1 MKLILLGAP
10 GAGKGTQAEYIKAAL
25 GVPVI
30 STGNLL
36 REAIA
41 QGTPLGQQAKSYMD
55 GGQLVPDELI
65 IGLVEEKLHAPEC
78 EHGAIFDG
86 FPRTVAQAET
96 LDNMA
101 GVDVALSIEVPDE
114 AIVHRMAGR
123 RTCPKCHATYHIEGN
138 PPKVE
143 GICDKCGTPAFATT
157 TTPPSCSSGWRSIM
171 HRPSPS
177 RNTMP
182 RWASSALSRAS
193 ARWTRSVSGS
203 LRRWSSEYD
212 QDQIAP

>member
-55 GGQLVPDELI
+55 GGHLVPDELI
-65 IGLVEEKLHAPEC
+65 IGLVKEKLHTPEC

-143 GICDKCGTPAFATT
+143 GICDKCGTPLGIRHDDNPAVVLQRLEVYHAQTE
-157 TTPPSCSSGWRSIM
+157 PVKE
-171 HRPSPS
+171 HY
-177 RNTMP
+177 
-182 RWASSALSRAS
+182 AALGKL
-193 ARWTRSVSGS
+193 RSVQGVGTVDEIRQRIFAA
-203 LRRWSSEYD
+203 LEL
-212 QDQIAP
+212 

>member
-55 GGQLVPDELI
+55 GGHLVPDELI
-65 IGLVEEKLHAPEC
+65 IGLVKEKLHTPEC

-123 RTCPKCHATYHIEGN
+123 RPCPKCHATYHIEGN

-143 GICDKCGTPAFATT
+143 GICDKCGTPLGIRHDDDPAVVLQRLEVYHAQTE
-157 TTPPSCSSGWRSIM
+157 PVKE
-171 HRPSPS
+171 HY
-177 RNTMP
+177 
-182 RWASSALSRAS
+182 AALGKL
-193 ARWTRSVSGS
+193 RSVQGVGTVDEIRQRIFAA
-203 LRRWSSEYD
+203 LEL
-212 QDQIAP
+212 

>member
-10 GAGKGTQAEYIKAAL
+10 GAGKGTQAESIKAAL

-55 GGQLVPDELI
+55 GGHLVPDELI
-65 IGLVEEKLHAPEC
+65 IGLVKEKLHTPEC

-143 GICDKCGTPAFATT
+143 GICDKCGTPLGIRHDDDPAVVLQRLEVYHAQTE
-157 TTPPSCSSGWRSIM
+157 PVKE
-171 HRPSPS
+171 HY
-177 RNTMP
+177 
-182 RWASSALSRAS
+182 AALGKL
-193 ARWTRSVSGS
+193 RSVQGVGTVDEIRQRIFAA
-203 LRRWSSEYD
+203 LEL
-212 QDQIAP
+212 

>member
-55 GGQLVPDELI
+55 GGHLVPDELI
-65 IGLVEEKLHAPEC
+65 IGLVKEKLHTPEC

-143 GICDKCGTPAFATT
+143 GICDKCGTPLGIRHDDDPAVVLQRLEVYHAQTE
-157 TTPPSCSSGWRSIM
+157 PVKE
-171 HRPSPS
+171 HY
-177 RNTMP
+177 
-182 RWASSALSRAS
+182 AALGKL
-193 ARWTRSVSGS
+193 RSVQGVGTVDEIRQRIFAV
-203 LRRWSSEYD
+203 LEL
-212 QDQIAP
+212 

>member
-1 MKLILLGAP
+1 MKLILFGAP

-55 GGQLVPDELI
+55 GGHLVPDELI
-65 IGLVEEKLHAPEC
+65 IGLVKEKLHTPEC

-143 GICDKCGTPAFATT
+143 GICDKCGTPLGIRHDDDPAVVLQRLEVYHAQTE
-157 TTPPSCSSGWRSIM
+157 PVKE
-171 HRPSPS
+171 HY
-177 RNTMP
+177 
-182 RWASSALSRAS
+182 AALGKL
-193 ARWTRSVSGS
+193 RSVQGVGTVDEIRQRIFAA
-203 LRRWSSEYD
+203 LEL
-212 QDQIAP
+212 

>member
-55 GGQLVPDELI
+55 GGHLVPDELI
-65 IGLVEEKLHAPEC
+65 IGLVKEKLHTPEC

-143 GICDKCGTPAFATT
+143 GICDKCGTPLGIRHDDDPAVVLQRLEVYHAQTE
-157 TTPPSCSSGWRSIM
+157 PVKE
-171 HRPSPS
+171 HY
-177 RNTMP
+177 
-182 RWASSALSRAS
+182 AALGKL
-193 ARWTRSVSGS
+193 RSVQGVGTVDEIRHRIFAA
-203 LRRWSSEYD
+203 LEL
-212 QDQIAP
+212 

>member
-55 GGQLVPDELI
+55 GGHLVPDELI
-65 IGLVEEKLHAPEC
+65 IGLVKEKLHTPEC

-143 GICDKCGTPAFATT
+143 GICDRCGTPLGIRHDDDPAVVLQRLEVYHAQTE
-157 TTPPSCSSGWRSIM
+157 PVKE
-171 HRPSPS
+171 HY
-177 RNTMP
+177 
-182 RWASSALSRAS
+182 AALGKL
-193 ARWTRSVSGS
+193 RSVQGVGTVDEIRQRIFAA
-203 LRRWSSEYD
+203 LEL
-212 QDQIAP
+212 